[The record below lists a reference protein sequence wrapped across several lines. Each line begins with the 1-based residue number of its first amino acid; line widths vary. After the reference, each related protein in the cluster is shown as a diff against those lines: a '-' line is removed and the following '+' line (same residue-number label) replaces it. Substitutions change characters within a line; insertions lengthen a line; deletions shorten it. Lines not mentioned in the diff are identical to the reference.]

1 MDAFR
6 EWLQSS
12 LGLGPVIL
20 DVLLFPLLAAF
31 LVWAIFSAVLAI
43 LFLKIKAPER
53 RARFRTVSIYVAV
66 VLVVALFS
74 RVWLANLRQMA
85 ALFDERTPDG
95 IERIQ
100 AHFKG
105 GLYAILATVALVL
118 LLRFLG
124 QLLEIVVA
132 HVKTWARTGQPIRFR
147 GLDLISRRR
156 VRDSVLL
163 VARAARTLV
172 VLLLLYIYV
181 PLVLSFFPV
190 TASFGD
196 QLLQYVLVP
205 ALEIARAVIGY
216 LPKLIYL
223 VVLFLVARYSLK
235 ALQFLLDAA
244 GKGDLVIAGFD
255 QEWADPT
262 YKLIRILVVVF
273 TLMIG
278 YPYLPGAESEF
289 FKGFSLFVGALVTL
303 GSTAAIGNLVSGVVL
318 TYTRAFRVGDRVRIG
333 DTIGDVMVKSLFV
346 TRLRTIKNEEVTIPN
361 GLVLG
366 GQVVNYTNA
375 AKRSELVLTA
385 EVGIGYDVHWRNIE
399 ALLKEAAATTSGIL
413 PNPEPYIWPKRLGDF
428 AVVYELHAYTDRA
441 DKMGGTYAAL
451 RRNML
456 DVLHHAGVEIMTPN
470 VEEHRDASRSVVP
483 AESTRSAGDVGR
495 DIQSGDSSHTRSGQ
509 D

>member
-1 MDAFR
+1 MEGFR

-12 LGLGPVIL
+12 LGLGPLIQ
-20 DVLLFPLLAAF
+20 DVLLFPILAAF
-31 LVWAIFSAVLAI
+31 LVWAIVSAVLAI

-53 RARFRTVSIYVAV
+53 RARFRTVSIYLAV
-66 VLVVALFS
+66 VLGAVLFS
-74 RVWLANLRQMA
+74 SVWLASIRQMA
-85 ALFDERTPDG
+85 ALFDDRSPQE

-100 AHFKG
+100 AHFNG
-105 GLYAILATVALVL
+105 GLYAILATAILVL

-124 QLLEIVVA
+124 KLLELVVA
-132 HVKTWARTGQPIRFR
+132 RVKNWAGGGQPIRFR

-156 VRDSVLL
+156 VQDSVVLT
-163 VARAARTLV
+163 ARAARALL

-196 QLLQYVLVP
+196 QLLHYVLGP
-205 ALEIARAVIGY
+205 AVEIARAVIGY
-216 LPKLIYL
+216 LPKLLYL
-223 VVLFLVARYSLK
+223 VVLLLVARYSLK
-235 ALQFLLDAA
+235 ALQFLLNAV

-262 YKLIRILVVVF
+262 YKLIRTLVVVF

-303 GSTAAIGNLVSGVVL
+303 GSTAAVGNFVSGVVL

-333 DTIGDVMVKSLFV
+333 EAIGDVMVKSLFV
-346 TRLRTIKNEEVTIPN
+346 TRLRTIKNEDITIPN

-366 GQVVNYTNA
+366 GQVINYSNA
-375 AKRSELVLTA
+375 AKRSELVLTT
-385 EVGIGYDVHWRNIE
+385 EVGIGYDVHWRKIE
-399 ALLKEAAATTSGIL
+399 ALLREAALKTSGIL
-413 PNPEPYIWPKRLGDF
+413 PNPEPYIWPKKLGEF

-441 DKMGGTYAAL
+441 DKMGSTYAEL

-470 VEEHRDASRSVVP
+470 VEELRDASRSVVP
-483 AESTRSAGDVGR
+483 AENTPSAIDAGR
-495 DIQSGDSSHTRSGQ
+495 DIEVDASSKTRTGQ
-509 D
+509 T